1 MKQLLRLHLWCSVPS
16 SIDGVKHHNADCL
29 ASPWRDSERPLSV
42 TPVDRF
48 GPQPAVAENVSHQF
62 SGLQQVD
69 ILIAAAGRNE
79 TDEYAR
85 DVRTDGEPVRHSSFR
100 HRRVGRLLDCSI
112 LFPAACTTLSP
123 RHTRRHHAMF
133 TAEFLLTSLIVVL
146 VPGTG
151 VIFTAS
157 TSLAHAVRG
166 AVIESPRVQTWLR
179 RGFAAVFAGLGAR
192 LALSDR

>member
-1 MKQLLRLHLWCSVPS
+1 
-16 SIDGVKHHNADCL
+16 
-29 ASPWRDSERPLSV
+29 
-42 TPVDRF
+42 
-48 GPQPAVAENVSHQF
+48 
-62 SGLQQVD
+62 
-69 ILIAAAGRNE
+69 
-79 TDEYAR
+79 
-85 DVRTDGEPVRHSSFR
+85 
-100 HRRVGRLLDCSI
+100 
-112 LFPAACTTLSP
+112 
-123 RHTRRHHAMF
+123 MF